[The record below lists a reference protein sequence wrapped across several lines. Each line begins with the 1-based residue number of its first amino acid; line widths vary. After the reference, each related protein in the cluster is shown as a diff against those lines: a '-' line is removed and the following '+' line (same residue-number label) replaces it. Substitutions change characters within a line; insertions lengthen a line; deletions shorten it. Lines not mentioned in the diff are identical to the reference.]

1 MNELFKE
8 VILCIKSTLC
18 CLFSELKLLFIRN
31 VDNRK

>member
-18 CLFSELKLLFIRN
+18 FLFTELKLLFIRN

>member
-18 CLFSELKLLFIRN
+18 RLFLELKLLFIRN